1 MFGIF
6 PLKIITHE
14 KREAQYHLGEAAP
27 ANHHKYVQT
36 SAGLLHLYMAVVKLV
51 FNSNLMA
58 GNSARWSLDRW
69 INLLGRDGDKLRST
83 LAKDHS
89 SCVDF
94 LETVLDG
101 CLLAIICNRLFPNC
115 QSADVFAQN
124 INTKSTDEITETL
137 CSLQS
142 GLSKFET
149 VSNMRLADTAD
160 RNLDLENMLLFVQQA
175 LIVRIFGQAM
185 RQGDSGRVINCISFF
200 TVWFQD
206 SGCFNYASGTL
217 RLLVCLRRLWSEDLR
232 RYWMETCLITTSGK
246 ENSFVALDEFNEYIV
261 REVKEMIAN
270 NVTPATDS
278 HLRNTLSLLITLMW
292 DARRKIAD
300 EMDANIFDFHSSK
313 VDSWR
318 DIKLIAD
325 NILQSGILS
334 GITQDTMEEE
344 TQSPA
349 PDLLMNGMAKLAT
362 IEPLDKLKDSWY
374 DEEDDADEGIELGSE
389 GMDREIYDPE
399 EWGDAIDSED

>member
-1 MFGIF
+1 M
-6 PLKIITHE
+6 
-14 KREAQYHLGEAAP
+14 GEAAP
-27 ANHHKYVQT
+27 ASRHKYLQT
-36 SAGLLHLYMAVVKLV
+36 SAGLLHLYMAVVQLV
-51 FNSNLMA
+51 FSSNLMA
-58 GNSARWSLDRW
+58 GKSARWSLDRW
-69 INLLGRDGDKLRST
+69 INVLGRDGNKLRST

-89 SCVDF
+89 TCVDF
-94 LETVLDG
+94 LETILDG

-115 QSADVFAQN
+115 QSADILAEN
-124 INTKSTDEITETL
+124 INTKSKDEIKETL

-142 GLSKFET
+142 GLSNFET
-149 VSNMRLADTAD
+149 VSNMRLADIAD

-185 RQGDSGRVINCISFF
+185 RKGDSGRVINCISFF

-206 SGCFNYASGTL
+206 SGCFNYASETL
-217 RLLVCLRRLWSEDLR
+217 RLLICLRRLWSEDLR

-300 EMDANIFDFHSSK
+300 ETDANIFDFHSSK

-325 NILQSGILS
+325 SILQSGILS
-334 GITQDTMEEE
+334 GVTQDIMEEG

-349 PDLLMNGMAKLAT
+349 PDLLMKGMAKLAT
-362 IEPLDKLKDSWY
+362 TEPLNKLKDGWY
-374 DEEDDADEGIELGSE
+374 EEEDDADEVIELGSE
-389 GMDREIYDPE
+389 AIDREIYEPE
-399 EWGDAIDSED
+399 RGDIIDDED

>member
-6 PLKIITHE
+6 SLKIITHE
-14 KREAQYHLGEAAP
+14 KRDAQFRLGEAAP
-27 ANHHKYVQT
+27 ERRHKYAQT

-124 INTKSTDEITETL
+124 INTKSTEEITETL
-137 CSLQS
+137 RSLQS
-142 GLSKFET
+142 GLSNFET

-185 RQGDSGRVINCISFF
+185 RQGDSGRVVNCISFF

-206 SGCFNYASGTL
+206 SGCFNYASETL

-232 RYWMETCLITTSGK
+232 RYW
-246 ENSFVALDEFNEYIV
+246 
-261 REVKEMIAN
+261 EVKEMIAN

-300 EMDANIFDFHSSK
+300 ETDANIFDFHSSK

-325 NILQSGILS
+325 DILQSGILA
-334 GITQDTMEEE
+334 GVTQDTMEEE

-362 IEPLDKLKDSWY
+362 TGPLDKLKDSWY
-374 DEEDDADEGIELGSE
+374 DEEDDTDEGIELGSE
-389 GMDREIYDPE
+389 GDL
-399 EWGDAIDSED
+399 